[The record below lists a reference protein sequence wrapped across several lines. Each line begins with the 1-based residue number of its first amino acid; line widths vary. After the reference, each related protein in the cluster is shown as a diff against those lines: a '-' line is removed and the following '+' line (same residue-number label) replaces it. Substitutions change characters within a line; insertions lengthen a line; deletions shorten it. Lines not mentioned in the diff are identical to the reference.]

1 MGKPQQNYKKDP
13 WGVTSHVLMENQE
26 DTKII
31 KIYTMINKITG
42 TCKVISVFIKPSTS
56 DGTYLEKVIPLNHRI
71 IKWLGLEAA
80 SEPTQ
85 PKAGLPRA
93 GSSCPGPHSIWP

>member
-1 MGKPQQNYKKDP
+1 
-13 WGVTSHVLMENQE
+13 
-26 DTKII
+26 
-31 KIYTMINKITG
+31 MINKITG

-93 GSSCPGPHSIWP
+93 GSSCPFNLALNASADGAFFHDCGERNSG